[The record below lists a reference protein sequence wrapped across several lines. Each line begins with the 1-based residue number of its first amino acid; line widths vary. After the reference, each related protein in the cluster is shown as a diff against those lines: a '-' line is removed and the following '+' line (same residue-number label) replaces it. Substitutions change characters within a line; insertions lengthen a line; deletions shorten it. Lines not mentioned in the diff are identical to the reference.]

1 MKEDLPAFF
10 YFNKVILLDD
20 DKEFVDT
27 TIEYLKKINKNIKIE
42 GCINPDNLQINEDYN
57 VKNYIHTQVRDDI
70 EKNTLSYDLVG
81 SFNNAFNSNK
91 EEVSILVVDYDMPGI
106 DGISFIKKLNN
117 NNIYKILLTGTADED
132 IAVKAFNDGVIDSYI
147 KKQEP
152 DALKKLYDK
161 IIDLHLRFFQ
171 KETAEITKAILK
183 IEENSLLNSLEY
195 KELLYKIIKNNNIC
209 QYYLIDEIGSY
220 YMISNSQDYIIYIT
234 EESKN
239 LALAE
244 YLEERNLNKIAKIEF
259 YNFISNIKN
268 SSQIV
273 YDQLVYNDLINEYNY
288 QNYGKKSNKLVV
300 NNKKYSYFFSE
311 NITTDK
317 RGKIFNN
324 FIY

>member
-1 MKEDLPAFF
+1 MKENLPAFF

-117 NNIYKILLTGTADED
+117 NNVYKILLTGTADED

-152 DALKKLYDK
+152 NALKKLYDK
-161 IIDLHLRFFQ
+161 IIDLHLKFFQ

-183 IEENSLLNSLEY
+183 IE
-195 KELLYKIIKNNNIC
+195 
-209 QYYLIDEIGSY
+209 
-220 YMISNSQDYIIYIT
+220 
-234 EESKN
+234 
-239 LALAE
+239 
-244 YLEERNLNKIAKIEF
+244 
-259 YNFISNIKN
+259 
-268 SSQIV
+268 
-273 YDQLVYNDLINEYNY
+273 
-288 QNYGKKSNKLVV
+288 
-300 NNKKYSYFFSE
+300 
-311 NITTDK
+311 
-317 RGKIFNN
+317 
-324 FIY
+324 